1 MVNVKWRFGIL
12 AGIVVSLFGLYPQ
25 FALWNERG
33 SEWNGTFAS
42 NDLDETAYA
51 AYLQALIDGRPRKND
66 PYSGRDESVETPQP
80 ESIFSIQFLPP
91 LAISIPARLVGL
103 DASKTFILLSI
114 AASFF
119 TALALF
125 WLLAQ
130 ITRDNRFAFVGT
142 LVILFGGAFA
152 SGNGVIK
159 ELLGAGRAY
168 PFLPFLR
175 RYIPAAAFPFFFA
188 MFGFVWLGLKSR
200 VKSTKYFSVA
210 AAGLCFAVLV
220 FSYFYLWTTA
230 AAFLFAL
237 ASLWFVLR
245 PENWKQDFRFILLI
259 GFVCCLSLL
268 PYAYL
273 LAHRAPATDSVQLLV
288 LTHAPDLLR
297 FPAIICYIAL
307 FLMALAVRR
316 GFVALKQTTTI
327 FLLAFAFV
335 PFLVF
340 NQQVITGRSLQP
352 FHYEYYVVNYIT
364 ALVVVLII
372 FLFLKKV
379 RTPRIYASVLLVLG
393 FAAVVWGFIEV
404 KYTTQFLLFWNVER
418 EEAMPVTKRLAEL
431 VQENRRAAK
440 DSVTLSFDYVQA
452 DNQTVVAPQA
462 VLWARHQHVFAGV
475 GWEENKERFY
485 QLHYYADR
493 NANWLRKDFKS
504 GDIEA
509 YMALFGWDRFNSTLS
524 VNWRPLT
531 VGELEAEI
539 ARYDNYYKN
548 FNFEQATHPTL
559 SFVVAPN
566 SMPKDFSNLRRW
578 YEIDAGET
586 FGAYTLYKVKLKP
599 ASP

>member
-12 AGIVVSLFGLYPQ
+12 AGIIVALFGLYPQ
-25 FALWNERG
+25 LALWNERG

-42 NDLDETAYA
+42 NDLDEVAYA

-66 PYSGRDESVETPQP
+66 PYSGRDESVETPQA

-91 LAISIPARLVGL
+91 VAISIPARLLGL
-103 DASKTFILLSI
+103 NASNTFILLSF

-130 ITRDNRFAFVGT
+130 ITEDNRFAFVGT
-142 LVILFGGAFA
+142 LIILFGGALA

-159 ELLGAGRAY
+159 EFLGNGAAY

-188 MFGFVWLGLKSR
+188 MFGFVWLSLKSQI
-200 VKSTKYFSVA
+200 KSTRYVSAVS
-210 AAGLCFAVLV
+210 AGLCFAVLV

-237 ASLWFVLR
+237 TLLWFILR
-245 PENWKQDFRFILLI
+245 PENWKRDLPFILLTDAVS
-259 GFVCCLSLL
+259 FLALL

-273 LAHRAPATDSVQLLV
+273 LSRRAPGTDSVQLLV

-297 FPAIICYIAL
+297 FSAIVCYITL
-307 FLMALAVRR
+307 VLLAVAVWR
-316 GFVALKQTTTI
+316 GFAGIKQTATI
-327 FLLAFAFV
+327 FLLALAFV

-340 NQQVITGRSLQP
+340 NQQIITGRSLQP
-352 FHYEYYVVNYIT
+352 FHYEFYVVNYIT
-364 ALVVVLII
+364 ALVVVLVI

-379 RTPRIYASVLLVLG
+379 RVLKVYTAILLVSG
-393 FAAVVWGFIEV
+393 FAAVVWGYIEV
-404 KYTTQFLLFWNVER
+404 KYTTRFLMSWNIER
-418 EEAMPVTKRLAEL
+418 EQAMPVTKRLAEL
-431 VQENRRAAK
+431 VSENRVAAK
-440 DSVTLSFDYVQA
+440 DSVTLNLDYVQA
-452 DNQTVVAPQA
+452 DSQPVVAPHA

-485 QLHYYADR
+485 QRLYYGGRDAD
-493 NANWLRKDFKS
+493 WLRRNFKR

-509 YMALFGWDRFNSTLS
+509 YMALFGWDRFNATLS
-524 VNWRPLT
+524 VNSRPLT
-531 VGELEAEI
+531 AAEIEAEV

-548 FNFEQATHPTL
+548 FNLEQATRPTL

-566 SMPKDFSNLRRW
+566 SAPPDFSNLRRW
-578 YEIDAGET
+578 YELGAGEIH
-586 FGAYTLYKVKLKP
+586 GAYTLYKVKLKIINP
-599 ASP
+599 